1 MKLDL
6 NDLVEHVEKNSHRV
20 TPLEYQI
27 VGGRLVAGFATG
39 GTAFER
45 DVVDDDDDDRREKGN
60 STHRVEPS
68 IGRIDSALN
77 GNEESWHLLT
87 NRAEKGDLRA
97 EYVVS
102 YVRVAVRMQ
111 PHIDSSLLGMKRKGE
126 VVVAV
131 SKHGEW
137 LEILDTEEEEEEE
150 EVKIKKKGENRNAI
164 KTLGWMLTRIQNL
177 VTC

>member
-27 VGGRLVAGFATG
+27 GGGRLVAGFAAG

-45 DVVDDDDDDRREKGN
+45 DVVDGDDADDDRREKGN

-137 LEILDTEEEEEEE
+137 LEILDTEEEEE
-150 EVKIKKKGENRNAI
+150 VKIKKKERIETPLKRLVGCSP
-164 KTLGWMLTRIQNL
+164 RIQNL

>member
-1 MKLDL
+1 MRLFASCCSSLLHRKKKKREKKTLHKTKRTKKKAHQTHVRDRRLMKLDL

-68 IGRIDSALN
+68 IGRIVRWN
-77 GNEESWHLLT
+77 GKRMAFTDEQSRE
-87 NRAEKGDLRA
+87 RRFRA

-102 YVRVAVRMQ
+102 R
-111 PHIDSSLLGMKRKGE
+111 SSCGE
-126 VVVAV
+126 
-131 SKHGEW
+131 
-137 LEILDTEEEEEEE
+137 
-150 EVKIKKKGENRNAI
+150 
-164 KTLGWMLTRIQNL
+164 
-177 VTC
+177 